1 MSGGGRVHPE
11 DGHHEQISRPD
22 VTVHWGRGS
31 GYFAVRSLSVTMGSI
46 SKKAANADNVCHAT
60 PEKWLFWAPPEPRTQ
75 AGVESRFIPSFAENN
90 T

>member
-1 MSGGGRVHPE
+1 MLRSIGGEGQDILPS
-11 DGHHEQISRPD
+11 D
-22 VTVHWGRGS
+22 
-31 GYFAVRSLSVTMGSI
+31 VTMGSI